1 LPFFQIEWK
10 YVFQYTSLSFL
21 DAGIPAIVARS
32 MMMKSNAD
40 SIYLP
45 LVARTIRSPNSA
57 ISATSSEGADFLIVD
72 TSSDDCFSA
81 MNGGV
86 NQHVKIPIFSS
97 VDDLQSQGSYS
108 DITSR
113 LLQSGASGIVTS
125 LAGMRL
131 LTDDLIERE
140 FSKGDAIE
148 EALQATY
155 SSASALEEGNNVMVP
170 TLEKTKVAGSTKLD
184 EKVMQLIEMEKPILS
199 EAVSVIRK
207 AAPMVII

>member
-1 LPFFQIEWK
+1 
-10 YVFQYTSLSFL
+10 
-21 DAGIPAIVARS
+21 
-32 MMMKSNAD
+32 MKSNAD

-72 TSSDDCFSA
+72 TASDDFLSA

-86 NQHVKIPIFSS
+86 NQHVKIPIFFTLN
-97 VDDLQSQGSYS
+97 DLQSRGSYS

-131 LTDDLIERE
+131 LTDDLIERD
-140 FSKGDAIE
+140 FQK
-148 EALQATY
+148 
-155 SSASALEEGNNVMVP
+155 
-170 TLEKTKVAGSTKLD
+170 
-184 EKVMQLIEMEKPILS
+184 
-199 EAVSVIRK
+199 
-207 AAPMVII
+207 